1 VAASEVISFEP
12 YRLIPA
18 ERLLLKGE
26 VVNVGNRALDIL
38 VALAKTA
45 GDVVSQKR
53 DVFALQASADF
64 LTPKSSGTPPTAQ
77 KESCDA
83 SFQQARHRIDQS
95 SCSSTTAQTEI
106 RYARP
111 TWIGC
116 GSAPGQRCRA
126 GRGDRGVDDTA

>member
-1 VAASEVISFEP
+1 MAASEVISFEP

-64 LTPKSSGTPPTAQ
+64 
-77 KESCDA
+77 
-83 SFQQARHRIDQS
+83 
-95 SCSSTTAQTEI
+95 
-106 RYARP
+106 
-111 TWIGC
+111 
-116 GSAPGQRCRA
+116 
-126 GRGDRGVDDTA
+126 